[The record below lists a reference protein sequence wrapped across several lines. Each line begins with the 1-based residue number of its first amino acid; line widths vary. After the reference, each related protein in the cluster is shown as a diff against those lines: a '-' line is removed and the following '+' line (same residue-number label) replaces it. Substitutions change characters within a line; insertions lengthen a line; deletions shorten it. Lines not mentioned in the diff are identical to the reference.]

1 MQWIRLKI
9 YLLPIILQQVD
20 SVTEQYISKIFNN
33 I

>member
-1 MQWIRLKI
+1 MQWIRIKI